1 MKCLNIRFLVVGA
14 VLSLGV
20 FASAAEHQ
28 GDFTVVQYA
37 EMTGRLDQA
46 WKRMHAVFYSP
57 KTHLFYA
64 SPVERV
70 APASI
75 FENGFLDP
83 ETKKVGYGAG
93 MADCPIYHGL
103 LLSML
108 VDQYEVTRN
117 SDLSAEAVEV
127 FKGLKTC
134 ATVHGVPGFV
144 ARGVCAEDGKSI
156 CITSSRDQVTHFVHG
171 LWRYYHSPLCAE
183 ETKAEIRELLKAV
196 ADRMIRNVTPEND
209 YDFLRADGSRDPR
222 GICRMWKVRPHEA
235 ARLPMVYAA
244 VWDVTREEKYFRL
257 YREYLAPAVDET
269 LTLPAV
275 PAAQVRAFMPTYTLL
290 QMQTSLELLLEVE
303 TDAAMKAKLAE
314 AMQPVAKMAAE
325 RALRINGGE
334 EKSSLCACGEA
345 ALAQLMA
352 KGFVFADEQKK
363 LLYKS
368 IMDSNAASIGTCR
381 TAHLTAA
388 FWRAKRLGVL
398 KGP

>member
-1 MKCLNIRFLVVGA
+1 MLNRTIRFFVVGA
-14 VLSLGV
+14 ALSLGAV
-20 FASAAEHQ
+20 VSAVEPQDNIAAAQ
-28 GDFTVVQYA
+28 CA
-37 EMTGRLDQA
+37 EMTNRLDQA
-46 WKRMHAVFYSP
+46 WKRIRTVFYSP

-64 SPVERV
+64 SPVDRV
-70 APASI
+70 APASL

-83 ETKKVGYGAG
+83 EKKKVGYGAG

-117 SDLSAEAVEV
+117 SALSADALDV

-144 ARGVCAEDGKSI
+144 ARGVCAEDGKGI

-171 LWRYYHSPLCAE
+171 LWRYFHSPMCTE
-183 ETKAEIRELLKAV
+183 ETKAEVRDLLKAV

-222 GICRMWKVRPHEA
+222 GICRMWQVRPHEA

-244 VWDVTREEKYFRL
+244 AWDVTRDEKYYRP
-257 YREYLAPAVDET
+257 YREFLAPAVEQT
-269 LTLPAV
+269 LTLPSV
-275 PAAQVRAFMPTYTLL
+275 PLPQIRAYMPTYTLL
-290 QMQTSLELLLEVE
+290 QMQTSLELLLAVE
-303 TDAAMKAKLAE
+303 TDETMKVKLVE

-325 RALRINGGE
+325 RAVRINGGE

-352 KGFVFADEQKK
+352 KDFAFTVEQKK
-363 LLYKS
+363 LLAKS
-368 IMDSNAASIGTCR
+368 IMDSNVASIGTCR

-388 FWRAKRLGVL
+388 FWLARRLGIL
-398 KGP
+398 TEP

>member
-1 MKCLNIRFLVVGA
+1 MRKGRICCLCFGA
-14 VLSLGV
+14 AIAIASLP
-20 FASAAEHQ
+20 SAA
-28 GDFTVVQYA
+28 GAPDDFTDAQYG
-37 EMTGRLDQA
+37 EMSIRLDQA
-46 WKRMHAVFYSP
+46 WERVRTVFYSP
-57 KTHLFYA
+57 KTHLYYA

-70 APASI
+70 APASL

-83 ETKKVGYGAG
+83 EKKKVGYGAG
-93 MADCPIYHGL
+93 MADCSIYSGL

-108 VDQYEVTRN
+108 TDRYEATQEGA
-117 SDLSAEAVEV
+117 LAAVALDV
-127 FKGLKTC
+127 FKGLKLC
-134 ATVHGVPGFV
+134 ATAHGVPGFV

-171 LWRYYHSPLCAE
+171 LWRYYHSPMCAE
-183 ETKAEIRELLKAV
+183 ATKAEIRALLSAV

-222 GICRMWKVRPHEA
+222 GICRMWNVRPHEA

-244 VWDVTREEKYFRL
+244 AWDVTRDEKYYRR
-257 YREYLAPAVDET
+257 YREYLAPAVEQT
-269 LTLPAV
+269 LTLPGLP
-275 PAAQVRAFMPTYTLL
+275 PAQIRAFMPTYTLL
-290 QMQTSLELLLEVE
+290 QMQTSLELLLGVE
-303 TDAAMKAKLAE
+303 TDAAMKARLAE

-325 RALRINGGE
+325 RAVRINGGE

-352 KGFVFADEQKK
+352 KDFAFTDGQKK

-381 TAHLTAA
+381 TAHLSAA
-388 FWRAKRLGVL
+388 YWRAMKLGIL
-398 KGP
+398 TKP

>member
-1 MKCLNIRFLVVGA
+1 MLNRAIRFLVVGA
-14 VLSLGV
+14 ALSLGAV
-20 FASAAEHQ
+20 VSAAEHQ
-28 GDFTVVQYA
+28 DDVTAAQYA
-37 EMTGRLDQA
+37 EMANRLGQA
-46 WKRMHAVFYSP
+46 WKRIKTVFYSP

-64 SPVERV
+64 SPVDRV
-70 APASI
+70 APASL

-83 ETKKVGYGAG
+83 EKKKLGYGAG

-117 SDLSAEAVEV
+117 GDLSADAVDV

-144 ARGVCAEDGKSI
+144 ARGVCAEDGKGI
-156 CITSSRDQVTHFVHG
+156 CVTSSRDQVTHFVHG
-171 LWRYYHSPLCAE
+171 LWRYYHSPICTE
-183 ETKAEIRELLKAV
+183 ETKAEIRELMKAV
-196 ADRMIRNVTPEND
+196 AERMIRNVTPEND

-244 VWDVTREEKYFRL
+244 AWDITRDEKY
-257 YREYLAPAVDET
+257 YRQYRKYLIPAVDET
-269 LTLPAV
+269 LTLPSV
-275 PAAQVRAFMPTYTLL
+275 PPAQIRAFMPTYTLL

-303 TDAAMKAKLAE
+303 TDAAMKVKLVE

-325 RALRINGGE
+325 RAVRINGGE

-352 KGFVFADEQKK
+352 KDFAFTDEQKK
-363 LLYKS
+363 LLVKS

-381 TAHLTAA
+381 TSHLTAA
-388 FWRAKRLGVL
+388 FWRAKKLGIL
-398 KGP
+398 KKP